1 LTPHNPVNL
10 TVQGHGCIMMTEKM
24 MKKTLLSSLGYGL
37 MVGVWFGV
45 KYHSIMVWFV
55 ASVLCTSIYA
65 SVMVFSAADA

>member
-1 LTPHNPVNL
+1 
-10 TVQGHGCIMMTEKM
+10 MMTEKM